1 MSRKGAEEARAELP
15 SLLDAAERG
24 ETTLITRRGRAV
36 AALVPSDRLPAL
48 SHQHSLLAIAG
59 TGKGLWGDESRKT
72 ISDLRSEWDR

>member
-36 AALVPSDRLPAL
+36 AALVPTDRLPAL
-48 SHQHSLLAIAG
+48 SRQHSLLGAIG
-59 TGKGLWGDESRKT
+59 TGKGLWGEDSGNNVA
-72 ISDLRSEWDR
+72 SLRSEWDR

>member
-36 AALVPSDRLPAL
+36 AALVPSDRLPAAFAPAFFVGGGWNREGAL
-48 SHQHSLLAIAG
+48 GAA
-59 TGKGLWGDESRKT
+59 
-72 ISDLRSEWDR
+72 